1 MLSKRDS
8 NMWTCDEKIIL
19 RKIFVSEKRLSDI
32 DLKRLK

>member
-8 NMWTCDEKIIL
+8 NMRTCDEKTIL

-32 DLKRLK
+32 DLKR